1 MDSARYPELGY
12 TKCIDGFAAAIPG
25 DVNNTFRCDNVS
37 ISNATFDEAQS

>member
-25 DVNNTFRCDNVS
+25 DYNNTFKCANVS
-37 ISNATFDEAQS
+37 YYVPQPSAPC